1 MRTFSGDWFWKSAC
15 EGTNRPEIPDDGFCE
30 TIACSTQCGHVEMS
44 TTSRENGKRL
54 DADG

>member
-44 TTSRENGKRL
+44 TTSRENGERL